1 MLSINERLVRASFI
15 NASRKEVSDLTLP
28 PNFGDVDFEVHDY
41 FGWRDP
47 KINRRAYVIVQRTDG
62 PVGIMLQQ
70 TEAAPRFRAQ
80 CSWCQDVQ
88 LPNDVQFYSARRA
101 GAAGRNGNTVGT
113 LICANFECSA
123 NVRKLPP
130 MAYIGFDVHAARN
143 ERIAT
148 LRLRSSAFVDAVIDG
163 LG

>member
-1 MLSINERLVRASFI
+1 MLSVNETMIRASFI
-15 NASRKEVSDLTLP
+15 NASRKEVTDLTLP
-28 PNFGDVDFEVHDY
+28 PRFDDVDFDLRDY

-47 KINRRAYVIVQRTDG
+47 KINRRAYVIVQRHDG

-70 TEAAPRFRAQ
+70 TEASARFRAQ

-88 LPNDVQFYSARRA
+88 LPNDVLFYSARRA
-101 GAAGRNGNTVGT
+101 GAPGRNGNTVGT
-113 LICANFECSA
+113 LVCAHFECSA

-130 MAYIGFDVHAARN
+130 LAYIGFDTHAARD

-148 LRLRSSAFVDAVIDG
+148 LRVRAEAFVDAVING
-163 LG
+163 L

>member
-1 MLSINERLVRASFI
+1 MLSIDEKTIRASFI

-28 PNFGDVDFEVHDY
+28 VNFGDVDFDSLDY

-88 LPNDVQFYSARRA
+88 LPNDVLFYSARRA

-113 LICANFECSA
+113 LVCANFECSA

-130 MAYIGFDVHAARN
+130 MAYIGFDVQAARN

-148 LRLRSSAFVDAVIDG
+148 LRLRSTAFVDAVIDG
-163 LG
+163 L

>member
-1 MLSINERLVRASFI
+1 MLSIDEKTIRASFI

-28 PNFGDVDFEVHDY
+28 VNFADVDFDSHDY

-47 KINRRAYVIVQRTDG
+47 KINRRAYVIVQRSDG

-88 LPNDVQFYSARRA
+88 LPNDVLFYSARRA

-113 LICANFECSA
+113 LVCANFECSA

-130 MAYIGFDVHAARN
+130 MAYIGFDVQAARN

-148 LRLRSSAFVDAVIDG
+148 LRLRSTAFVDAVIDG
-163 LG
+163 L